1 MVIARGFHCRYHLLM
16 GNKHPVER
24 LISFVMKHS
33 ILTLTVIAIITI
45 FAGIMMT
52 RLQLDAN
59 VFAYAAAAPPSEIV
73 LTPENAPDKPLHL
86 SGIGKVDLKPGKGE
100 AVEVPERS
108 NLINAEEYENPGGFT
123 PVDPVVNEFDGNK
136 STGNFSDGYVI
147 IFTSDR
153 MFEPE
158 VLNTIYDVRDRLSRR
173 YEIGQCLSPFDYVTV
188 EKKGTRLSIEP
199 IAPVKQGETWTEEDA
214 EIFRSRLMN
223 DSVAK
228 NYLYSDDGSTI
239 MIYYR
244 ARGLNAQSIAELDTI
259 VNPLREYGRVAL
271 NGGGLISNA
280 VMNYLNKDL
289 ITLLVLC
296 LIVILV
302 VFYLSFRSLR
312 AVLLPAS
319 LALIGIVWTLGTM
332 ALTGYKLNIVTVLTP
347 CLVLT
352 LGSSYSI
359 HMISEYFEAVAS
371 DDKDKLAYHFSKIS
385 RTIFFAM
392 ATTVAGFLAL
402 LICRTPLF
410 KEFGVTI
417 AIGVFYCALLAF
429 TYIPAVLSRT
439 KLPKPKQLKVVR
451 SGILTKFVHK
461 IADAITKVWWV
472 FLIITLMIAVWFA
485 FIKDDI
491 GFDSNYMSY
500 FPEEDPIVQD
510 SIYFAKTL
518 GGTDPYYITITA
530 PDNEEGFF
538 LKAENLK
545 EVYAYETA
553 VMAACPDI
561 VQSLSFSQYVS
572 FLNEVYNSEK
582 GIPDSN
588 GLINLLSRVL
598 KQIEG
603 QIGSNV
609 LDVLINDDASE
620 VTLAMRNYDS
630 VEQDLQ
636 TTSSA
641 RRIERTMDYYRYMLP
656 SGTKSEIHCAASN
669 GVRASDMI
677 MVDQNRA
684 TLLSFLL
691 IFIIASIAVLSAP
704 FGLAAL
710 VPVSVGVMINYI
722 FMWAFS
728 IPFDIVTVGFSSVAI
743 GCGVDDALHFIIRY
757 RLRRK
762 EEPGISAA
770 EAVRANLIETGRPI
784 ILTTISVDAGL
795 IMLLFASYTPIQY
808 FGILMCVALTAA
820 MLATLCVLPPV
831 IIAADKLKGL
841 ILKRKAK

>member
-1 MVIARGFHCRYHLLM
+1 MTGEPVLLPCM
-16 GNKHPVER
+16 NKHPIEK
-24 LISFVMKHS
+24 LIALIMRHS
-33 ILTLTVIAIITI
+33 VITLLIIAAITI
-45 FAGIMMT
+45 FCGVMMT

-59 VFAYAAAAPPSEIV
+59 VFSYAAAAPPPEIV
-73 LTPENAPDKPLHL
+73 KTPENKPDKPLYL
-86 SGIGKVDLKPGKGE
+86 RGIGQIDTLPERGE
-100 AVEVPERS
+100 AVEVPERK
-108 NLINAEEYENPGGFT
+108 NLISAEEYENPNGFT
-123 PVDPVVNEFDGNK
+123 PVEPVIREFTGDRGDGNY
-136 STGNFSDGYVI
+136 GDGYVI
-147 IFTSDR
+147 IFTSER
-153 MFEPE
+153 MFDPE
-158 VLNTIYDVRDRLSRR
+158 VLNTIYEVRDNLSKR

-188 EKKGTRLSIEP
+188 EKKGTRLAIEP
-199 IAPVKQGETWTEEDA
+199 IAPVKQGETWTEADA
-214 EIFRSRLMN
+214 EIFRERLMN

-244 ARGLNAQSIAELDTI
+244 ARGLNPQSIAELDTI

-296 LIVILV
+296 LAVILV
-302 VFYLSFRSLR
+302 VFYLSFKSIR

-319 LALIGIVWTLGTM
+319 LALIGIIWTLGTM
-332 ALTGYKLNIVTVLTP
+332 ALAGYKLNIVTVLTP

-359 HMISEYFEAVAS
+359 HMISEYFEAVVS
-371 DDKDKLAYHFSKIS
+371 KEQDRLAYHFSKIS

-417 AIGVFYCALLAF
+417 AIGVLYCAILAF
-429 TYIPAVLSRT
+429 TYIPAVLAHT
-439 KLPKPKQLKVVR
+439 KLPNTRQLNVVKT
-451 SGILTKFVHK
+451 GILTRFVHF
-461 IADAITKVWWV
+461 IANLITKAWWV
-472 FLIITLMIAVWFA
+472 FIILTILIATVFSL
-485 FIKDDI
+485 IKDDI

-500 FPEEDPIVQD
+500 FPEDDPIVQD

-530 PDNEEGFF
+530 PDNEKGFF
-538 LKAENLK
+538 LEAENLK
-545 EVYAYETA
+545 DVYAFETA

-572 FLNEVYNSEK
+572 FLNEVYNGEK
-582 GIPDSN
+582 GIPENN

-598 KQIEG
+598 RQIEG

-609 LDVLINDDASE
+609 LDVLINEDATE
-620 VTLAMRNYDS
+620 VTLSMRNYDS

-636 TTSSA
+636 TTASA
-641 RRIERTMDYYRYMLP
+641 RRIEQTMDYYRYMLP
-656 SGTKSEIHCAASN
+656 EGTLSEIHCSASS

-691 IFIIASIAVLSAP
+691 IFIIASIAVLSVP
-704 FGLAAL
+704 FGFAAL
-710 VPVSVGVMINYI
+710 IPVSVGVMINYI
-722 FMWAFS
+722 FMWMFS
-728 IPFDIVTVGFSSVAI
+728 IPFDIVTVGFSSVAV

-757 RLRRK
+757 KLRRK
-762 EEPGISAA
+762 ENPGLSVMQ
-770 EAVRANLIETGRPI
+770 AVKDNLIETGRPI

-808 FGILMCVALTAA
+808 FGVLMCVALSAA
-820 MLATLCVLPPV
+820 MLATLCVLPPF
-831 IIAADKLKGL
+831 IIAADKIRTLV
-841 ILKRKAK
+841 KRK

>member
-1 MVIARGFHCRYHLLM
+1 MR
-16 GNKHPVER
+16 
-24 LISFVMKHS
+24 HS
-33 ILTLTVIAIITI
+33 VLTLVIIAIITVI
-45 FAGIMMT
+45 CAVLML

-59 VFAYAAAAPPSEIV
+59 VFTYAAAAPPPEIV
-73 LTPENAPDKPLHL
+73 DSPDQAPSKPLYL
-86 SGIGKVDLKPGKGE
+86 RGIGEIAIKPEKGE
-100 AVEVPERS
+100 AVEVPERT
-108 NLINAEEYENPGGFT
+108 NLIAAEEYENPGGFV
-123 PVDPVVNEFDGNK
+123 PVEPVINEFEGDK
-136 STGNFSDGYVI
+136 SGGNFHDGYVI

-153 MFEPE
+153 MFDPE
-158 VLNTIYDVRDRLSRR
+158 VLNTIYEVRDNLSRR
-173 YEIGQCLSPFDYVTV
+173 WEIGPCLSPFDYVTV
-188 EKKGTRLSIEP
+188 EKKGTRLSIVP
-199 IAPVKQGETWTEEDA
+199 ISPVQQGETWTEEDA
-214 EIFRSRLMN
+214 ELFRSRLMN

-244 ARGLNAQSIAELDTI
+244 ARGLNTQSIAELDTL

-296 LIVILV
+296 LAVILV
-302 VFYLSFRSLR
+302 VFYLSFRSIR

-319 LALIGIVWTLGTM
+319 LALIGIIWTLGTM
-332 ALTGYKLNIVTVLTP
+332 AATGFKLNIVTVLTP

-359 HMISEYFEAVAS
+359 HMISEYFEAVVTN
-371 DDKDKLAYHFSKIS
+371 DEKRLAYHFSKIS

-410 KEFGVTI
+410 KEFGITI

-429 TYIPAVLSRT
+429 TYIPAMLSHMRM
-439 KLPKPKQLKVVR
+439 PQPRQLNVVR
-451 SGILTKFVHK
+451 SGVLTKAVHG
-461 IADAITKVWWV
+461 IAAMITRAWWV
-472 FLIITLMIAVWFA
+472 FLILTAAIAVWFA

-500 FPEEDPIVQD
+500 FPSDDPIVQD

-530 PDNEEGFF
+530 PEGEEGFF

-545 EVYAYETA
+545 EVYAYEMA

-561 VQSLSFSQYVS
+561 VQSLSFTQYVS
-572 FLNEVYNSEK
+572 FLNEVYNGEG

-588 GLINLLSRVL
+588 GLINLLARVL

-620 VTLAMRNYDS
+620 VTLAMRNFDS

-636 TTSSA
+636 TTASA
-641 RRIERTMDYYRYMLP
+641 RRIETTMDYYRYMLP
-656 SGTKSEIHCAASN
+656 EGTRSEIHCAASN

-722 FMWAFS
+722 FMWTFS

-762 EEPGISAA
+762 ENPQLSTIET
-770 EAVRANLIETGRPI
+770 VKANIIETGRPI
-784 ILTTISVDAGL
+784 ILTTVSVDAGL
-795 IMLLFASYTPIQY
+795 IMLLFASYTPIKY
-808 FGILMCVALTAA
+808 FGVLMCVALTAA

-831 IIAADKLKGL
+831 LIAADKLRSL
-841 ILKRKAK
+841 FRK

>member
-1 MVIARGFHCRYHLLM
+1 MR
-16 GNKHPVER
+16 
-24 LISFVMKHS
+24 HS
-33 ILTLTVIAIITI
+33 VLTLAIIAIITI
-45 FAGIMMT
+45 ICAVLML

-59 VFAYAAAAPPSEIV
+59 VFTYAAAAPPPEIV
-73 LTPENAPDKPLHL
+73 DTPAEAPSKPLYLRGIGEIAVRPDK
-86 SGIGKVDLKPGKGE
+86 GKV
-100 AVEVPERS
+100 VEVPERT
-108 NLINAEEYENPGGFT
+108 NLIAAEEYDNPGGFT
-123 PVDPVVNEFDGNK
+123 PVEPIINEFDGDK
-136 STGNFSDGYVI
+136 SDGSFPDGYVI

-153 MFEPE
+153 MFDTE
-158 VLNTIYDVRDRLSRR
+158 VLNTIYEVRDSLSRR
-173 YEIGQCLSPFDYVTV
+173 WEIGPCLSPFDYVTV
-188 EKKGTRLSIEP
+188 EKKGTRLSIVP
-199 IAPVKQGETWTEEDA
+199 IAPVQQGETWTEEDA
-214 EIFRSRLMN
+214 EVFRSRLMN

-244 ARGLNAQSIAELDTI
+244 ARGLNAQSIAELDTL

-296 LIVILV
+296 LAVILV
-302 VFYLSFRSLR
+302 VFYLSFRSIR

-319 LALIGIVWTLGTM
+319 LALIGIIWTLGTM
-332 ALTGYKLNIVTVLTP
+332 AATGFRLNIVTVLTP

-359 HMISEYFEAVAS
+359 HMISEYFEAIAS
-371 DDKDKLAYHFSKIS
+371 NDEKRLAYHFSKIS

-410 KEFGVTI
+410 KEFGITI

-429 TYIPAVLSRT
+429 TYIPAMLSHM
-439 KLPKPKQLKVVR
+439 KMPKPKQISVVR
-451 SGILTKFVHK
+451 SGILTRAVHGT
-461 IADAITKVWWV
+461 AILITRAWWA
-472 FLIITLMIAVWFA
+472 FLILTAVIAVWFA

-500 FPEEDPIVQD
+500 FPADDPIVQD

-530 PDNEEGFF
+530 PDGEEGFF
-538 LKAENLK
+538 LRAENLK
-545 EVYAYETA
+545 QVYAYEMA

-561 VQSLSFSQYVS
+561 VQSLSFTQYVS
-572 FLNEVYNSEK
+572 FLNEVYNGEG

-609 LDVLINDDASE
+609 LDVLISDDATE
-620 VTLAMRNYDS
+620 VTLAMRNFDS

-636 TTSSA
+636 TTASA
-641 RRIERTMDYYRYMLP
+641 RRIEETMDYYRYMLP
-656 SGTKSEIHCAASN
+656 DGTRSEIHCAASN

-684 TLLSFLL
+684 TLLSFML
-691 IFIIASIAVLSAP
+691 IFVIASIAVLSAP

-722 FMWAFS
+722 FMWSFS

-762 EEPGISAA
+762 ENPQLSTL
-770 EAVRANLIETGRPI
+770 EAVKANIIETGRPI
-784 ILTTISVDAGL
+784 ILTTVSVDAGL
-795 IMLLFASYTPIQY
+795 IMLLFASYTPIRY

-831 IIAADKLKGL
+831 LIAADKIRRLF
-841 ILKRKAK
+841 RK

>member
-1 MVIARGFHCRYHLLM
+1 MR
-16 GNKHPVER
+16 
-24 LISFVMKHS
+24 HS
-33 ILTLTVIAIITI
+33 VLTLAIIAIITI
-45 FAGIMMT
+45 ICAVLML

-59 VFAYAAAAPPSEIV
+59 VFTYAAAAPPPEIV
-73 LTPENAPDKPLHL
+73 DTPAEAPSKPLYLRGIGEIAVRPDK
-86 SGIGKVDLKPGKGE
+86 GE
-100 AVEVPERS
+100 VVEVPERT
-108 NLINAEEYENPGGFT
+108 NLIAAEEYDNPGGFT
-123 PVDPVVNEFDGNK
+123 PVEPIINEFDGDK
-136 STGNFSDGYVI
+136 SDGSFPDGYVI

-153 MFEPE
+153 MFDPE
-158 VLNTIYDVRDRLSRR
+158 VLNTIYEVRDNLSRR
-173 YEIGQCLSPFDYVTV
+173 WEIGPCLSPFDYVTV
-188 EKKGTRLSIEP
+188 EKKGTRLSIVP
-199 IAPVKQGETWTEEDA
+199 IAPVQQGETWTEADA
-214 EIFRSRLMN
+214 ELFRSRLMN

-244 ARGLNAQSIAELDTI
+244 ARGLNAQSIAELDTL

-296 LIVILV
+296 LAVILV
-302 VFYLSFRSLR
+302 VFYLSFRSIR

-319 LALIGIVWTLGTM
+319 LALIGIIWTLGTM
-332 ALTGYKLNIVTVLTP
+332 AATGFRLNIVTVLTP

-359 HMISEYFEAVAS
+359 HMISEYFEAIAS
-371 DDKDKLAYHFSKIS
+371 NDEKRLAYHFSKIS

-410 KEFGVTI
+410 KEFGITI

-429 TYIPAVLSRT
+429 TYIPAMLSHM
-439 KLPKPKQLKVVR
+439 KMPKPKQISVVR
-451 SGILTKFVHK
+451 SGILTRAVHGT
-461 IADAITKVWWV
+461 AILITRAWWA
-472 FLIITLMIAVWFA
+472 FLILTAVIAVWFA

-500 FPEEDPIVQD
+500 FPADDPIVQD

-530 PDNEEGFF
+530 PDGEEGFF
-538 LKAENLK
+538 LESENLK
-545 EVYAYETA
+545 QVYSYEMA

-561 VQSLSFSQYVS
+561 VQSLSFTQYVS
-572 FLNEVYNSEK
+572 FLNEVYNGER

-609 LDVLINDDASE
+609 LDVLISDDATE
-620 VTLAMRNYDS
+620 MTLAMRNFDS

-636 TTSSA
+636 TTASA
-641 RRIERTMDYYRYMLP
+641 RRIETTMDYYRYMLP
-656 SGTKSEIHCAASN
+656 EGTRSEIHCAASN

-684 TLLSFLL
+684 TLLSFML
-691 IFIIASIAVLSAP
+691 IFVIASIAVLSAP

-722 FMWAFS
+722 FMWSFS

-762 EEPGISAA
+762 ENPQLSTL
-770 EAVRANLIETGRPI
+770 EAVKANIIETGRPI
-784 ILTTISVDAGL
+784 ILTTVSVDAGL
-795 IMLLFASYTPIQY
+795 IMLLFASYTPIRY

-831 IIAADKLKGL
+831 LIAADKIRRLF
-841 ILKRKAK
+841 RK